1 VAEFWAGRNRGT
13 DQGHLEGVW
22 LWRKAWKDDFALHG
36 RSGCS
41 ILQTDTITLPMLF
54 YKLMLPHEVVES
66 NSPPL
71 DSGQTLVA
79 VSINGAP
86 LGWGRGKLGH
96 KRSSRFHLI
105 PVILTSEVISPVW
118 ALWLSQGHQCE
129 KTWTGLVHVERPH
142 RGPETT
148 QRNRDAWSAT
158 VVLAKFIPLALH
170 VYGFHT
176 HGVNQPWIKNNQKKI
191 VSTLNV

>member
-1 VAEFWAGRNRGT
+1 
-13 DQGHLEGVW
+13 
-22 LWRKAWKDDFALHG
+22 
-36 RSGCS
+36 
-41 ILQTDTITLPMLF
+41 MLF

-105 PVILTSEVISPVW
+105 PVILTSEVISPV
-118 ALWLSQGHQCE
+118 
-129 KTWTGLVHVERPH
+129 
-142 RGPETT
+142 
-148 QRNRDAWSAT
+148 
-158 VVLAKFIPLALH
+158 
-170 VYGFHT
+170 
-176 HGVNQPWIKNNQKKI
+176 
-191 VSTLNV
+191 